1 MLVPHLS
8 EAAYEAIRI
17 FSKDPSVPTY
27 HNALPEVRT
36 GYFNGI
42 TFLMQYPNSTPG
54 DLHNHWLHGKLENGW
69 SYAKEK
75 DEVAKKHPQF
85 MNYEKLS
92 NDEQKKAGIFIA
104 VFTALKDVD
113 AVSVDEARLKKI
125 IVSVKVWKAPKPKK
139 VKVAKIKVAKIKTI
153 VKKVVKAIKKKK
165 KK

>member
-8 EAAYEAIRI
+8 ESAYEAIRL

-27 HNALPEVRT
+27 HNVLPAVRT
-36 GYFNGI
+36 GYQNGI
-42 TFLMQYPNSTPG
+42 MFLMQYPKATPG

-92 NDEQKKAGIFIA
+92 KDEQKKCGIFIA

-113 AVSVDEARLKKI
+113 AISVDEARLKKI
-125 IVSVKVWKAPKPKK
+125 IASVKTWKAPKPKK
-139 VKVAKIKVAKIKTI
+139 VKVAKIKTI
-153 VKKVVKAIKKKK
+153 AKKVVKAIKKKK